1 MEIKT
6 AVAQALGLST
16 EHRAKLLN
24 EMGMRK
30 GGGR

>member
-1 MEIKT
+1 MEVKT

-16 EHRAKLLN
+16 DLRAKLLN

-30 GGGR
+30 GGSR